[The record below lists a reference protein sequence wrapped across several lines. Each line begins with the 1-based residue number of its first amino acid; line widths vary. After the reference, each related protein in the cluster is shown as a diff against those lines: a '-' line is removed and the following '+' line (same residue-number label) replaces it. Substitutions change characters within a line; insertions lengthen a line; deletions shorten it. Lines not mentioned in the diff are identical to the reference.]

1 MDLFTILSEQ
11 KIKKAYEDGEFD
23 RLPGFG
29 KPLKLEDDS
38 SIPEELRMA
47 HRIMKNAGF
56 STEENALRKEML
68 RIEDM
73 IRDCEDQLEKEGL
86 KKDLNEKLLKFNG
99 LLSKKRINTNSSVF
113 KNYEHKLERKLL

>member
-113 KNYEHKLERKLL
+113 KNYEHKLEKKLL